1 MGGALQL
8 VGDWGHI
15 VGAALFAVLA
25 IWISRRLAAQRH
37 GKLLVAALMLTSV
50 WLLSIAFNGVDRMET
65 GIMESLRN
73 CGWLV
78 YLFVLPAQSGQK
90 VARQAR
96 GAIPLYGVLAL
107 LLVAQSALDILAG
120 MTAST
125 SGTAAAIHDS
135 AIALRMLWAIGALIL
150 VQRIYSACPASLRAM
165 IAPVAASMAAMWSY
179 DLVLYGSA
187 FLRDG
192 MVAPLYAL
200 RGGLMA
206 ALAPAIALV
215 VRTSR
220 KAVVA
225 PSRALALRGIG
236 ILAGAVAT
244 LMLIG
249 LLLAVG
255 SVSDPVVRSAVA
267 GALFLIVA
275 GGLLMVPATRVHR
288 AANVLIAKH
297 LFRHRYDYR
306 AQWMGFV
313 DTIGRDD
320 RAGEDIHTRLV
331 KAMADI
337 TQSSAGVLL
346 MPEEGGR
353 FNWNSPWN
361 WKGGHPEVMA
371 FDPVLVERMRTRSWI
386 VDLAEARASSRS
398 GVPDWLLQRQEA
410 WALIPLVHFGEL
422 VGVILLDRPPI
433 MRPLDWEDFDMLR
446 TAGRQVASYIAEAR
460 GRVALEDARRF
471 DEFNRRFA
479 FIMHDIK
486 NLVSQ
491 IALVAR
497 NAERHADN
505 PAFRTDMILTLKDC
519 ADRMNRLIVRLSG
532 HNGPP
537 DAKLSRFEVGVAVQ
551 SAITA
556 RVGAHQLITEGDTT
570 LVIEADRA
578 RIEQIIGHLVQNAV
592 EASADSDPIIVRAA
606 RAGDEIQI
614 SVIDRGRGMTPEFI
628 RDELFRP
635 FMSTK
640 SGGFGIGA
648 YEARELARAI
658 GGRLAVESTPGKGSC
673 FTLHLPLR
681 EHMLAPREAHEN
693 SERVA

>member
-225 PSRALALRGIG
+225 PSRHWYDSHARAPRSSTSRTRT
-236 ILAGAVAT
+236 AASRT
-244 LMLIG
+244 
-249 LLLAVG
+249 VG
-255 SVSDPVVRSAVA
+255 MVSIASRSA
-267 GALFLIVA
+267 
-275 GGLLMVPATRVHR
+275 PAAR
-288 AANVLIAKH
+288 
-297 LFRHRYDYR
+297 
-306 AQWMGFV
+306 
-313 DTIGRDD
+313 
-320 RAGEDIHTRLV
+320 
-331 KAMADI
+331 
-337 TQSSAGVLL
+337 
-346 MPEEGGR
+346 
-353 FNWNSPWN
+353 
-361 WKGGHPEVMA
+361 
-371 FDPVLVERMRTRSWI
+371 
-386 VDLAEARASSRS
+386 RASMRGPWTSR
-398 GVPDWLLQRQEA
+398 
-410 WALIPLVHFGEL
+410 
-422 VGVILLDRPPI
+422 
-433 MRPLDWEDFDMLR
+433 R
-446 TAGRQVASYIAEAR
+446 TTS
-460 GRVALEDARRF
+460 
-471 DEFNRRFA
+471 
-479 FIMHDIK
+479 
-486 NLVSQ
+486 
-491 IALVAR
+491 
-497 NAERHADN
+497 
-505 PAFRTDMILTLKDC
+505 
-519 ADRMNRLIVRLSG
+519 
-532 HNGPP
+532 
-537 DAKLSRFEVGVAVQ
+537 
-551 SAITA
+551 
-556 RVGAHQLITEGDTT
+556 
-570 LVIEADRA
+570 
-578 RIEQIIGHLVQNAV
+578 
-592 EASADSDPIIVRAA
+592 
-606 RAGDEIQI
+606 
-614 SVIDRGRGMTPEFI
+614 
-628 RDELFRP
+628 
-635 FMSTK
+635 
-640 SGGFGIGA
+640 
-648 YEARELARAI
+648 
-658 GGRLAVESTPGKGSC
+658 PGS
-673 FTLHLPLR
+673 
-681 EHMLAPREAHEN
+681 
-693 SERVA
+693 